1 MIRSHRAFPIVL
13 VGLMAIL
20 TFWLDQVSR
29 WSPGEQQLDPNKP
42 EFVAENFTATRF
54 GPLGLIQDRLT
65 ATRMWQYPD
74 KHEMY
79 FESPLI
85 KVYENGV
92 MQYQIQGEVGRYD
105 TKTKIAF
112 YDKKATL
119 FKPATA
125 KDPETTMVTTALWAD
140 TGNGLARSSTPV
152 TVHYGQS
159 VVNSVGF
166 SYDQKAGLV
175 TLHSKAK
182 ATYVKP

>member
-1 MIRSHRAFPIVL
+1 MIRSHRPFVIAL
-13 VGLMAIL
+13 VGLMAAL

-29 WSPGEQQLDPNKP
+29 WTPGEQQLDPNKP
-42 EFVAENFTATRF
+42 EFVAEHFTATRF
-54 GPLGLIQDRLT
+54 GPQGLLLDRLT

-79 FESPLI
+79 FEAPLL
-85 KVYENGV
+85 KVFDNGV

-105 TKTKIAF
+105 TKTKIAL

-125 KDPETTMVTTALWAD
+125 KDPEITMDTSALWAD
-140 TGNGLARSSTPV
+140 TAKGLARSSAPV

-175 TLHSKAK
+175 TLHSQAK